1 MKLVLLGTTGYH
13 PNDERET
20 ACFMLPEQGIVLD
33 AGTAMYRVRD
43 QLVTNELDI
52 FLTHAHLDHIVGLT
66 FLFDV
71 IYDKQV
77 KRVTVH
83 GAADKLAAIREHLF
97 AEPIFPVQPPC
108 EAFRPLDGPVA
119 APVAAAD

>member
-43 QLVTNELDI
+43 QLVTDELT
-52 FLTHAHLDHIVGLT
+52 LSSSPTHIWITLSA
-66 FLFDV
+66 
-71 IYDKQV
+71 
-77 KRVTVH
+77 
-83 GAADKLAAIREHLF
+83 
-97 AEPIFPVQPPC
+97 
-108 EAFRPLDGPVA
+108 
-119 APVAAAD
+119 